1 MKDSSIKFS
10 LSTLTLLSLAAV
22 AATPTLATTNIN
34 EQPHSPST
42 NEIPA
47 NKIVASDLPFFA
59 RFLEGQNEEIA
70 DANVASTD
78 RLIANKPLAERRD
91 RVRETRKFPSDRE
104 DNHGGSVNVT
114 KKYPSDGED
123 NSGGGSVTRKYPSD
137 NEDNSGGGQVFT
149 QKFPS
154 DGEDNTGGN
163 PPLQHR
169 K

>member
-10 LSTLTLLSLAAV
+10 LSTLTLLGLASV
-22 AATPTLATTNIN
+22 AAMPTLATTNIN
-34 EQPHSPST
+34 EHSHSLPTSEIQT
-42 NEIPA
+42 NEIGGQ
-47 NKIVASDLPFFA
+47 DLPFFA

-70 DANVASTD
+70 DSNVTLTD
-78 RLIANKPLAERRD
+78 RRIANKTRPALED
-91 RVRETRKFPSDRE
+91 RVRETRKFPSDSE
-104 DNHGGSVNVT
+104 DSHGSGSTVT

-123 NSGGGSVTRKYPSD
+123 NSGGSSVTQKYPSD
-137 NEDNSGGGQVFT
+137 GEDNSGGGQVFT